1 MFTFSLHITF
11 FLFFFI
17 FSYRLS
23 LSLSLMFLRFSTSDA
38 AAVSMFVL
46 PPVYYV
52 PAGPVCP
59 SSISV
64 SAAAAAAKNAVRMP
78 RASQWFF
85 PTFILC

>member
-23 LSLSLMFLRFSTSDA
+23 LSIMFSRFSTSNA

>member
-1 MFTFSLHITF
+1 MFS
-11 FLFFFI
+11 
-17 FSYRLS
+17 
-23 LSLSLMFLRFSTSDA
+23 RFSTSNA

-78 RASQWFF
+78 RASQ
-85 PTFILC
+85 